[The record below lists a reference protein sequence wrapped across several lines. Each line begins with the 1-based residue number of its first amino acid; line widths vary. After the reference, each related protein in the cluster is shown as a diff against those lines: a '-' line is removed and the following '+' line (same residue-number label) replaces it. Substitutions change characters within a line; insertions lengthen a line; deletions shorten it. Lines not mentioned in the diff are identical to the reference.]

1 MRQKDSLKPQD
12 IVLIAK
18 LMLLPEEDWRQIDVA
33 NALLL
38 PQGEVAKALVRL
50 KKSGLLTN
58 KRVNVSGALEFLS
71 HGLKYVF
78 PAELG
83 AVAVGIPAA
92 MSAPFFDPDLLQGE
106 GDLYVW
112 PSSLGKTRGQ
122 IIIPFYPKMPE
133 AVFKDKSLYELMA
146 SIEVLRI
153 GRARE
158 RKIAFEKIKKVVHV
172 K

>member
-1 MRQKDSLKPQD
+1 MRQKDALKPQD

-18 LMLLPEEDWRQIDVA
+18 LMLLRGEDWRQVDVA

-38 PQGEVAKALVRL
+38 PQGEVAKSLARL
-50 KKSGLLTN
+50 KKSGLVTD
-58 KRVNVSGALEFLS
+58 KRVNISGALEFLS

-83 AVAVGIPAA
+83 ALAVGIPTA
-92 MSAPFFDPDLLQGE
+92 MSAPFFGTDLLQGE
-106 GDLYVW
+106 GDHYVW
-112 PSSLGKTRGQ
+112 PSLLGKTRGQ
-122 IIIPFYPKMPE
+122 IVVPFYPQMPE

-146 SIEVLRI
+146 SVEVLRI

-158 RKIAFEKIKKVVHV
+158 RKIALEKIEKAVSV